1 MKKKLSDLLVPV
13 DNRSP
18 TTLMVSMLDSD
29 FRGLG
34 FRPGWDIVL
43 CSLAEQFTLCP
54 CPSSTINRH

>member
-1 MKKKLSDLLVPV
+1 MKKKLCDLLVPV

-43 CSLAEQFTLCP
+43 CSLAEQFTPCP